1 MKHRI
6 VGDHNQVIAFEL
18 EQPDELLVFN
28 GVMIFTR
35 GNADLR
41 EGERNF
47 PETGLPAAGLLV
59 SPEGSGIAGIKPARE
74 GHLKRFDIGPP
85 AASIVDV
92 RSVFALTKGISV
104 RAYKPEPDIALKF
117 GERKYVVLSGA
128 GAAFLRTKENFLE
141 FTLGEGESLK
151 AYIEHVVS
159 FSENLQIKPEA
170 ASRGRGWFIF
180 DGPGKLIL
188 STA

>member
-6 VGDHNQVIAFEL
+6 VGDRGQVIAFEL
-18 EQPDELLVFN
+18 EPQDELLVFN
-28 GVMIFTR
+28 GMMIFAR
-35 GNADLR
+35 GNADLM
-41 EGERNF
+41 EGARNF

-59 SPEGSGIAGIKPARE
+59 SPEGPGIAGIKPVRE

-92 RSVFALTKGISV
+92 RSIFALTKGIHV
-104 RAYKPEPDIALKF
+104 RPYQPDADIAPKF
-117 GERKYVVLSGA
+117 GERKYVVLAGA

-141 FTLGEGESLK
+141 FALGEEESMK

-159 FSENLQIKPEA
+159 FSDNLRIKPEA
-170 ASRGRGWFIF
+170 ASKGRGWFIF

-188 STA
+188 STG